1 LSLLFLLNMNYL
13 NNPIFNVLSKIRWN
27 YHLIFT
33 FPFSYQRNNS
43 NKAIRLRK
51 DTFYNFISR
60 LSGFVKIPSKKQIFT
75 FSDEISTSENGHIH
89 ALYKLP
95 EIYQRKDQAF
105 IIGANSI
112 WMTSLG
118 ISKAAHARSNP
129 LFISP
134 ITEESYKNKV
144 NYVAEI
150 INKSDSPD
158 FLSEAATKA
167 IKRCNNQYGNFEIV
181 P

>member
-1 LSLLFLLNMNYL
+1 MNYL

-27 YHLIFT
+27 FHLIFT
-33 FPFSYQRNNS
+33 FPISYQRNTS

-95 EIYQRKDQAF
+95 EKYQRKDQEF
-105 IIGANSI
+105 IVAAKGI

-118 ISKAAHARSNP
+118 IPKADYARLNP
-129 LFISP
+129 LC
-134 ITEESYKNKV
+134 ITQITNESFKNKI
-144 NYVAEI
+144 NYNAEI
-150 INKSDSPD
+150 INKSDSSD
-158 FLSEAATKA
+158 YLSKAATSA
-167 IKRCNNQYGNFEIV
+167 IKRCNNQYGNFKII

>member
-1 LSLLFLLNMNYL
+1 MNYL

-27 YHLIFT
+27 FHLVFT
-33 FPFSYQRNNS
+33 FPISYQRNTS
-43 NKAIRLRK
+43 HKAIRLRK

-95 EIYQRKDQAF
+95 EKYQRKDQEF
-105 IIGANSI
+105 ITGAKGI
-112 WMTSLG
+112 WTAALRQ
-118 ISKAAHARSNP
+118 SKADSGLSNP

-134 ITEESYKNKV
+134 VTEESYKNKV

-150 INKSDSPD
+150 INNTDSSD
-158 FLSEAATKA
+158 FLSVGATKA
-167 IKRCNNQYGNFEIV
+167 IKRCN
-181 P
+181 